1 MRIEPVSKKVRLTI
15 LSPVAVTTGDFYTDI
30 DFTVKNGKFLFI
42 GTKNL
47 VKLLAKKGQTGKV
60 YQLLNRADVRSIQE
74 LRKLIN
80 SMATESDAVYFLPA
94 DEDFVK
100 KYSDNLADF
109 RRSLKTLNRL
119 RVRKIYRNPLT
130 GSVYIPGSTLKGAIR
145 TAIINSLITN
155 REDLLEK
162 LRKAIKESISKAK
175 ETLESNLLCEP
186 EPEKRRLFK
195 VNSNRD
201 FSRDF
206 MRFMKVSDLREVKSE
221 VRVGVS
227 YNFKPGE
234 RKRKKI
240 SENLEYVNSGVF
252 EGEIVIYPG
261 YLKSIFKSCEPE
273 LSFEKIVKYLG
284 NHYYGVYKKEEKRF
298 GKAVKLS
305 EDYLNS
311 KTKAI
316 VKLGFHAGALS
327 KTVADDSVR
336 RVKAHPKKNI
346 FKPQPE
352 TTWVINGEPMGW
364 ALLEVLD

>member
-1 MRIEPVSKKVRLTI
+1 MRIEPESKKVRLTV

-42 GTKNL
+42 GTKNI
-47 VKLLAKKGQTGKV
+47 VKLLTEKGQTGRV
-60 YQLLNRADVRSIQE
+60 YQLLNRADVKSIQE

-80 SMATESDAVYFLPA
+80 SIATENNAVYVLPA

-100 KYSDNLADF
+100 KFSDNLADF

-119 RVRKIYRNPLT
+119 RVRRIYRNPLT

-155 REDLLEK
+155 REELLKKVRE
-162 LRKAIKESISKAK
+162 AIKENISKAK
-175 ETLESNLLCEP
+175 EALESNLLCEP
-186 EPEKRRLFK
+186 NPEKLRLFK
-195 VNSNRD
+195 AKS
-201 FSRDF
+201 SLDF
-206 MRFMKVSDLREVKSE
+206 MRFIKVSDLRKVETE

-234 RKRKKI
+234 GEKVPV
-240 SENLEYVNSGVF
+240 NLEYVSSGVF

-261 YLKSIFKSCEPE
+261 YLKSIFKRCEPE
-273 LSFEKIVKYLG
+273 LSFEKIVKYLRK
-284 NHYYGVYKKEEKRF
+284 HYHRVYNTEKKRF

-327 KTVADDSVR
+327 KTVADNSVR

-352 TTWVINGEPMGW
+352 TTWVINGKPMGW